1 LQVKLY
7 TTPTCLRCNQL
18 KEWLKREG
26 INYEERSLLD
36 SEVMADLIIRD
47 IFVTSAPVLEYGN
60 DILTAKQLFIGNQL
74 NTELLKGLLK
84 KEG

>member
-1 LQVKLY
+1 MQVKLY